1 MASVR
6 RFPERRLR
14 LRVNQQKSAVA
25 AVGERKFLGYRLD
38 ADGTLGI
45 APKSLAR
52 AKSLPQRRP
61 QCQTLAAHRAKYAA
75 NNAVEPAAKAVT

>member
-6 RFPERRLR
+6 RFLERRLR

-25 AVGERKFLGYRLD
+25 PVGERKFLGYRLD
-38 ADGTLGI
+38 ADGTLVI

-52 AKSLPQRRP
+52 AKSLPQRRLGIACVRSP
-61 QCQTLAAHRAKYAA
+61 
-75 NNAVEPAAKAVT
+75 NATGPSAWGR